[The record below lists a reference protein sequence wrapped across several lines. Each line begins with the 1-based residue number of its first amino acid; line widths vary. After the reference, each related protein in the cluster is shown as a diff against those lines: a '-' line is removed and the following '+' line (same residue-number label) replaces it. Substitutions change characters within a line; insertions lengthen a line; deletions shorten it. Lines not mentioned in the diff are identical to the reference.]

1 MSRHQ
6 NGSKMETEVTQGQ
19 ADNTEPTGTTDA
31 APAGDEG
38 QSISPDRTTASGPD
52 QGAQGESF
60 FDPKSIEHDPNL
72 VAAYKGMQG
81 TFSKKMDGIRDNQ
94 QKIDAYNQYIA
105 DPMGTVRQIAA
116 QNGMTL
122 VNGQPEQTGG
132 EEFSPQSWA
141 DVVSHV
147 TDQVRAEMT
156 QQYEPL
162 VGEVKNLKQQN
173 IEQYLDNKYS
183 DWKTYESEMIGVL
196 QAHPSMAHDPDKL
209 YQMSLPPEVLEARA
223 TERALKKLKGSTDA
237 AMVPGTKRATQTTS
251 DRPTGSLSFD
261 DAVKFAKGQLASQG
275 ITGPVGS

>member
-1 MSRHQ
+1 
-6 NGSKMETEVTQGQ
+6 METETTQGQ
-19 ADNTEPTGTTDA
+19 ADNTELSETTDA
-31 APAGDEG
+31 ATDGSEG

-52 QGAQGESF
+52 NGAQGESF

-72 VAAYKGMQG
+72 LAAYKGMQG

-94 QKIDAYNQYIA
+94 QKIDAYNAYIN

-122 VNGQPEQTGG
+122 VNGQPEQTGS
-132 EEFSPQSWA
+132 EAFAPQSWN
-141 DVVSHV
+141 DVVEHV
-147 TDQVRAEMT
+147 TNQVRTEMT

-196 QAHPSMAHDPDKL
+196 QQHPSMAHDPDKL
-209 YQMSLPPEVLEARA
+209 YQLSVPPELLEARA
-223 TERALKKLKGSTDA
+223 TERALKKLKGGTDA
-237 AMVPGTKRATQTTS
+237 ALVPGTKRATQSTS
-251 DRPTGSLSFD
+251 DRPTGSMSFD
-261 DAVKFAKGQLASQG
+261 EAVKFAKGQLSSQG
-275 ITGPVGS
+275 LTGPVGS